1 MLDKLDAEF
10 AFGREALDVRATRQ
24 ALLSANIANAD
35 TPGYLARDVDFSAS
49 LSGALRR
56 AGAAGAA
63 GASGMAGTA
72 GMATATGSMGSVGL
86 AGTSNGSGISGG
98 AGTAGMG
105 GSNGVPLAMS
115 QPAGVTSGMTM
126 ASTESGHMAG
136 NAKLI
141 PTGGPTEQYASPV
154 MYRNPTQPAL
164 DGNTVDL
171 DTERVQFADNA
182 LHFESGMT
190 VLSQQIK
197 TMLSAITSGSS

>member
-1 MLDKLDAEF
+1 MLDKLDADF

-49 LSGALRR
+49 LAGALRQS
-56 AGAAGAA
+56 GATTPA
-63 GASGMAGTA
+63 GMAGTVS
-72 GMATATGSMGSVGL
+72 GNTA
-86 AGTSNGSGISGG
+86 
-98 AGTAGMG
+98 
-105 GSNGVPLAMS
+105 PLAMA

-126 ASTESGHMAG
+126 ATTEAGHMAG
-136 NAKLI
+136 NMKLI
-141 PTGGPTEQYASPV
+141 PTGGPTQPYTSPL

-190 VLSQQIK
+190 AVSGQIK
-197 TMLSAITSGSS
+197 TMLAAITSGSS

>member
-35 TPGYLARDVDFSAS
+35 TPGYLARDVDFSSS
-49 LSGALRR
+49 LAGALRQ
-56 AGAAGAA
+56 AGATGT
-63 GASGMAGTA
+63 AGTA
-72 GMATATGSMGSVGL
+72 G
-86 AGTSNGSGISGG
+86 G
-98 AGTAGMG
+98 AGTMSGNAA
-105 GSNGVPLAMS
+105 PLAMA
-115 QPAGVTSGMTM
+115 QPAGVSSGMAM
-126 ASTESGHMAG
+126 AATESGHMAG
-136 NAKLI
+136 NVKLI
-141 PTGGPTEQYASPV
+141 PTGGPTEAYTSPL
-154 MYRNPTQPAL
+154 MFRNPTQPSL